1 MCWILI
7 RRRSKSDPGLVVERV
22 TRSMPF
28 AAAAAAAAAVQQ
40 GGVVRNKKSSF
51 RAAFFIA
58 INARYWRAER
68 TLTGKAMGALVRSGL
83 MSSPPR
89 RV

>member
-7 RRRSKSDPGLVVERV
+7 RQRLRSDSGWVVGRV
-22 TRSMPF
+22 TRSVPF
-28 AAAAAAAAAVQQ
+28 AAAAAVQQ
-40 GGVVRNKKSSF
+40 GGAVRNQESSSG
-51 RAAFFIA
+51 AAFFIA
-58 INARYWRAER
+58 ISARYWRAER
-68 TLTGKAMGALVRSGL
+68 TFTGKAMGALVRSGL

>member
-7 RRRSKSDPGLVVERV
+7 RQRLKSDPGLVVERV
-22 TRSMPF
+22 TRSVPF
-28 AAAAAAAAAVQQ
+28 AAAAAVQQ
-40 GGVVRNKKSSF
+40 GGAVRNQKSSSG
-51 RAAFFIA
+51 AAFFIA
-58 INARYWRAER
+58 ISARYWRAER
-68 TLTGKAMGALVRSGL
+68 TFTGKAMGALVRSGL

>member
-7 RRRSKSDPGLVVERV
+7 RQRLKPDPSFVVERV
-22 TRSMPF
+22 TRCVPF
-28 AAAAAAAAAVQQ
+28 FAAAAVQQ
-40 GGVVRNKKSSF
+40 GEAVRNQKSSSG
-51 RAAFFIA
+51 AAFLIA
-58 INARYWRAER
+58 ISARYWRAER

>member
-7 RRRSKSDPGLVVERV
+7 RQRLKSDPGLVVERV
-22 TRSMPF
+22 TRSVPF
-28 AAAAAAAAAVQQ
+28 AAAAAAAVQQ
-40 GGVVRNKKSSF
+40 GGAVRNQKSSSG
-51 RAAFFIA
+51 AAFFIA
-58 INARYWRAER
+58 ISARYWRAER
-68 TLTGKAMGALVRSGL
+68 TFTGKAMGALVRSGL

>member
-1 MCWILI
+1 M
-7 RRRSKSDPGLVVERV
+7 VEERV
-22 TRSMPF
+22 TRSVPF
-28 AAAAAAAAAVQQ
+28 AAAPAAAVQQ
-40 GGVVRNKKSSF
+40 GEAVRNQKSSSG
-51 RAAFFIA
+51 AAFFIA
-58 INARYWRAER
+58 ISARYWRAER